1 MKLKNYELIGLNN
14 ALGELASEK
23 LVGSFKFKLFKN
35 KLKLE
40 DAILPVSKS
49 LQDES
54 NEGAE
59 EILDLEQEI
68 DLELILESDLEQVPT
83 TLKQLNAL
91 KPILKEGE

>member
-54 NEGAE
+54 NKGVE

>member
-54 NEGAE
+54 NKGVE

-91 KPILKEGE
+91 KPIFKEGE

>member
-40 DAILPVSKS
+40 DSILPVSKS

-54 NEGAE
+54 NEGVE